1 MQWFPNIK
9 SILQLNPSELP
20 HLCRAYSLSLMPLKG
35 TTIAKHMTDLEFW
48 LQNIAMCG
56 KLSRVEWVAVYRQP
70 PKGLPLMGTAQRITL
85 LSSHLRQCLEELSV
99 LDESRTHHKTS
110 VQMHLLLFSKFVLN
124 SNSPENRPLLFK
136 ALKAE

>member
-20 HLCRAYSLSLMPLKG
+20 HLCRAYSLSLMPLKR

-56 KLSRVEWVAVYRQP
+56 KLSWVEWVAVYRQP

-85 LSSHLRQCLEELSV
+85 LSSHLRQCLEELSGSGREQNTPQD
-99 LDESRTHHKTS
+99 LCA
-110 VQMHLLLFSKFVLN
+110 N
-124 SNSPENRPLLFK
+124 
-136 ALKAE
+136 ALAAFQQVCLC